1 MQSAKEHITEI
12 VEEYIKL
19 FPADFA
25 TFKKAMEMQRHML
38 KDEEYGKAEGSSG
51 QMRALFE
58 MPVDLSEMLIMQL
71 TPEEMEWFKVGGN
84 NRKEGAHWFAKKFK
98 AFTLPQSV

>member
-1 MQSAKEHITEI
+1 MQSAKDHITQL

-19 FPADFA
+19 FPEDFT

-38 KDEEYGKAEGSSG
+38 KDESYALAEGTESG
-51 QMRALFE
+51 MRALFE

-71 TPEEMEWFKVGGN
+71 TEEEMEWFKAGGN
-84 NRKEGAHWFAKKFK
+84 DRKEGARWFAKKFK
-98 AFTLPQSV
+98 AFTLPQTV

>member
-1 MQSAKEHITEI
+1 MI
-12 VEEYIKL
+12 VETYIKL
-19 FPADFA
+19 FPDDFA

-38 KDEEYGKAEGSSG
+38 KDAQYGAAEGTSG

-71 TPEEMEWFKVGGN
+71 TEEEMEWFKAGGS
-84 NRKEGAHWFAKKFK
+84 NRKEGAYWFAKKFK
-98 AFTLPQSV
+98 AFALPQTI